1 MIFTYKTR
9 NNTAIPQEKPKVLPI
24 NHFSRRPMGI
34 NPPYT
39 QMLSKTTPSDGD
51 RMKWGAPTWTLFH
64 CIPEK
69 ISDENFTKH
78 KDSIIR
84 TIVTICNNLPCP
96 SCSSHATQYMKKV
109 NFLAIKTK
117 DDLKKMLFVFHNSVN
132 ERKGYSQ
139 YSYDNLDEKYD
150 NLDFTKVLNEFMFH
164 FQKKT
169 YAPNLISEQIYR
181 QHQVQIIKKWFKDN
195 MHIFQ

>member
-1 MIFTYKTR
+1 MIFTYKSK
-9 NNTAIPQEKPKVLPI
+9 NNTVTPPSQPKVYPI

-39 QMLSKTTPSDGD
+39 KMLSKVTPSDAD
-51 RMKWGAPTWTLFH
+51 KMKWGAPTWTLFH

-69 ISDENFTKH
+69 INDENFIKY

-84 TIVTICNNLPCP
+84 VIVTICGNLPCP
-96 SCSSHATQYMKKV
+96 SCSSHAKQYMSKV
-109 NFLAIKTK
+109 NFIAIKTR
-117 DDLKKMLFVFHNSVN
+117 DDLKKMLFIFHNSVN

-139 YSYDNLDEKYD
+139 YLYDNLDEKYD
-150 NLDFTKVLNEFMFH
+150 NLDFTKVVNEFMFH

-181 QHQVQIIKKWFKDN
+181 QNQVQNIKKWFNDN
-195 MHIFQ
+195 IHIFQ